1 MTNKNRF
8 QILIEFFMLTIG
20 SIIAAFAIEEF
31 LVPNTILDGGV
42 IGIGI
47 MINNLTKLPLS
58 MLTIILNIPFLLFG
72 LHKLGKIFIIKAAY
86 CMIIF
91 SLFVSLFAPWTN
103 ATDETFLAV
112 CYGGVILGIG
122 VGLIIKFGGCLDGT
136 ETVAIILNRKF
147 GLAVGQMVLIMNLV
161 IYSIA
166 GILFGPD
173 RAMYSLLTYFITSKV
188 LDVVENGVNTAKAA
202 TIITDDA
209 KEISDKIYQT
219 LGRTVTLMEGEGLV
233 SGKKDV
239 LTLFM
244 FLLVA
249 SRLYDPMQAALQNL
263 AAVIAMRTN
272 VARMNEILDHEI
284 QQGSDTLTNKGSDI
298 TFDHV
303 GFAYKSG
310 ETVLSDVSFTARQ
323 GEVTALVG
331 PSGGGKSTLAS
342 LISRFFYVNSGSIK
356 IGGVDVR
363 DISKDELMNTVSFV
377 FQNSKLIKA
386 SILDNVK
393 MGKSNATDEE
403 VLNALR
409 AAQCMD
415 IIEKFPD
422 GVNTVIG
429 SRGVYLSGGEM
440 QRIAIARVMLK
451 NSPII
456 ILDEATA
463 FADPDNE
470 SRVQKAFSMLSKE
483 KTVIMIAHRLS
494 TVVGADNIFVLQ
506 NGHVV
511 EQGTCRELV
520 EQNGLFSQMW
530 HDYQTSVKWKVAKEG

>member
-86 CMIIF
+86 GMIIF

-233 SGKKDV
+233 SGKKVVLYCV
-239 LTLFM
+239 LTRFE
-244 FLLVA
+244 V
-249 SRLYDPMQAALQNL
+249 R
-263 AAVIAMRTN
+263 
-272 VARMNEILDHEI
+272 E
-284 QQGSDTLTNKGSDI
+284 LTNIINSIDTSAFVSI
-298 TFDHV
+298 T
-303 GFAYKSG
+303 
-310 ETVLSDVSFTARQ
+310 DVS
-323 GEVTALVG
+323 EII
-331 PSGGGKSTLAS
+331 GKH
-342 LISRFFYVNSGSIK
+342 IK
-356 IGGVDVR
+356 KIV
-363 DISKDELMNTVSFV
+363 
-377 FQNSKLIKA
+377 
-386 SILDNVK
+386 
-393 MGKSNATDEE
+393 
-403 VLNALR
+403 
-409 AAQCMD
+409 
-415 IIEKFPD
+415 
-422 GVNTVIG
+422 
-429 SRGVYLSGGEM
+429 
-440 QRIAIARVMLK
+440 
-451 NSPII
+451 
-456 ILDEATA
+456 
-463 FADPDNE
+463 
-470 SRVQKAFSMLSKE
+470 
-483 KTVIMIAHRLS
+483 
-494 TVVGADNIFVLQ
+494 
-506 NGHVV
+506 
-511 EQGTCRELV
+511 
-520 EQNGLFSQMW
+520 
-530 HDYQTSVKWKVAKEG
+530 